1 MRSKT
6 SHAAKSG
13 DGALKMDGASA
24 CYPYLAAPLEL
35 IAERVG
41 WRGGCDE
48 ALGVIPGRTTSS
60 ADLGFSGLEL
70 GIAFIQAQVF
80 VVLTSSYIKDGLDLH

>member
-1 MRSKT
+1 MEVES
-6 SHAAKSG
+6 AKDRVTTHQPNES
-13 DGALKMDGASA
+13 ALKMDGASA
-24 CYPYLAAPLEL
+24 CYPYLTAPLEL

-60 ADLGFSGLEL
+60 ADLGG
-70 GIAFIQAQVF
+70 
-80 VVLTSSYIKDGLDLH
+80 TSKYSNETL